1 MSDSDKNTVNP
12 YLKIVKKI
20 NKCNLEKKNRT
31 SFSCFSEHEIK
42 KLVYIY
48 NKIFCK
54 NNIEICYVQKLIP
67 LVNKKTKKKHTVKEL
82 YNMLKSRLIKFNK
95 KYNNE
100 YAWLK
105 IDEFKKEFTNT
116 ENIFIKKMPTEW
128 CKDIKKWRQ
137 QEIEAPWLSNYD
149 IDDVIIQYE
158 HKYDKFKFLG
168 SIPID
173 FSHNKYG
180 TCVLKIFSNDYER
193 NKWVKP
199 NSNKSYCDFNLTEYP
214 DKESFGI
221 VFNTDTHTG
230 GGKHWMGMYINLKT
244 KCILFFD
251 SATTYYNLH
260 KEIRRFVKNIEDTF
274 PNIDFTFKYNTVT
287 HQQTN
292 SECGMYSIYFVLTM
306 IDADYTKGYS
316 ALNIFDEYFNHENR
330 QIPDD
335 LMLKMRSEF
344 FNPECSNN

>member
-1 MSDSDKNTVNP
+1 MSDSDENMINP

-20 NKCNLEKKNRT
+20 NKCNLKKKNRT
-31 SFSCFSEHEIK
+31 SYSCFSEDEIK

-48 NKIFCK
+48 NKHFCK
-54 NNIEICYVQKLIP
+54 KNMKICYVQKLIP
-67 LVNKKTKKKHTVKEL
+67 LVNKKTKKKHTVEQL
-82 YNMLKSRLIKFNK
+82 YNMLKSRLINFNK
-95 KYNNE
+95 KYDSE
-100 YAWLK
+100 YRWLK
-105 IDEFKKEFTNT
+105 INEFKKEFVNT

-128 CKDIKKWRQ
+128 CRNIKKWRQ

-158 HKYDKFKFLG
+158 DKYDKFKFLG

-180 TCVLKIFSNDYER
+180 TCVLKIFSNDNER

-199 NSNKSYCDFNLTEYP
+199 SENTQRCNFNISEYP
-214 DKESFGI
+214 DKECFGI

-260 KEIRRFVKNIEDTF
+260 KEIRKFVSNIEEQYSD
-274 PNIDFTFKYNTVT
+274 IDFTFKYNTVT

-292 SECGMYSIYFVLTM
+292 SECGMYSIYFILTM

-316 ALNIFDEYFNHENR
+316 SLGIFDEYFDNKEKKISDN
-330 QIPDD
+330 
-335 LMLKMRSEF
+335 LMLLYRTKLFEPDCGD
-344 FNPECSNN
+344 N